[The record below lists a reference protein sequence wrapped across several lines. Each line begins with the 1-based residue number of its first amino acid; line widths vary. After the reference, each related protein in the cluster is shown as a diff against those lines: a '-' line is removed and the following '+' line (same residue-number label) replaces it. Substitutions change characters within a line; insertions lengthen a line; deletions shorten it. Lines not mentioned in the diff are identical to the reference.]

1 MSVDRWVDI
10 YSDLRVWAG
19 AHEVHKMNW
28 LRAGDRIHLSAQ
40 YGSWFRF
47 DNVVGGADL
56 RPFDDDYDEYWVKGD
71 ELELVVTSSPPESET
86 EPAPDPESEDR
97 PSDTEIGRVI
107 RFLHGR

>member
-1 MSVDRWVDI
+1 MSVDKWVDI

-28 LRAGDRIHLSAQ
+28 LRAGDRIHLNAQ

-56 RPFDDDYDEYWVKGD
+56 RPFNADYDEYWVRGA
-71 ELELVVTSSPPESET
+71 ELEVAATAPPVSE
-86 EPAPDPESEDR
+86 PDPEPEPEPEEG
-97 PSDTEIGRVI
+97 PSDAEIGRVI
-107 RFLHGR
+107 RFLLGR